1 MKINIK
7 KFSFKSLYSG
17 LVPLFVLAHF
27 SHHLMAALLPP
38 LLPLIRD
45 DFKLDYTQA
54 SWIGSVF
61 TLAYGVSQL
70 PAGWLADRIGARLLI
85 TVGIS
90 GVAVAGLMVGL
101 SPSYTIMVV
110 FLVLM
115 GILGGG
121 YHPAA
126 SPLVSASVDTK
137 NRGRALGLHQIGGTA
152 SFFLTPLIAVGIA
165 AAFGTWR
172 SSFIILAVLTFLFG
186 VIFYVMLARQGK
198 TKQAEEVISQSSVE
212 KAPAKSSNSGHMAKL
227 VPFII
232 MGVVLQIATY
242 SAIYFIPMF
251 ASDQLKTSKE
261 VGAALLALAQF
272 AGLWAGPVGGYLSD
286 RIGPVPVM
294 LAVTIAAGPAI
305 WLLNLASL
313 SWSIYLILFVMG
325 TCQYVGMPV
334 SESYIISHSPERNRS
349 TILGFYY
356 FASRG
361 GPGLLM
367 PAMGYLTDRF
377 SFSAT
382 FTIVGAGMLA
392 VALVCSLLLWRSRE
406 AMSL

>member
-1 MKINIK
+1 MKTIIK
-7 KFSFKSLYSG
+7 KSGFKSFFSG

-27 SHHLMAALLPP
+27 SHHLIAALLPP

-85 TVGIS
+85 TIGIS

-126 SPLVSASVDTK
+126 SPLVSASVDEK

-165 AAFGTWR
+165 TALGNWR
-172 SSFIILAVLTFLFG
+172 GSFIILAILTFLFG
-186 VIFYVMLARQGK
+186 IVFYVMLARLGN
-198 TKQAEEVISQSSVE
+198 TSRTEEVISQNTDE
-212 KAPAKSSNSGHMAKL
+212 KSTAKPSNAGRLSRL
-227 VPFII
+227 IPFII
-232 MGVVLQIATY
+232 IGVVLQVATY
-242 SAIYFIPMF
+242 STIYFIPMF
-251 ASDQLKTSKE
+251 AVDNLKTSKE

-272 AGLWAGPVGGYLSD
+272 SGLWAGPLGGYLSD
-286 RIGPVPVM
+286 RLGKIPVM
-294 LAVTIAAGPAI
+294 LVVALIAGPAI
-305 WLLNLASL
+305 WLLNLVSL
-313 SWSIYLILFVMG
+313 GWSIYLVLFVMG
-325 TCQYVGMPV
+325 ICQYVGMPV

-367 PAMGYLTDRF
+367 PAMGYLTDTF
-377 SFSAT
+377 SFGVT
-382 FTIVGAGMLA
+382 FTVVGIGMLA
-392 VALVCSLLLWRSRE
+392 VALVCSLLLWRSRD
-406 AMSL
+406 